1 LRQIVPDLTARQLKR
16 ILDLHARVMGGST
29 PQEREAAW
37 KKLDAYLRAL
47 GKTWNDIAALI
58 AEATPAAPYVDPRNA
73 GPPKSYPDVT
83 PLDTIRHLLER
94 YISLKPHEHAAIAL
108 WIIHTHIYERFMVT
122 PRLALI
128 SPVHDCGKT
137 TALDVINL
145 LGARTEKVDSTT
157 AAAIYHAADERRT
170 QLLDEGDNLEL
181 SARAAARAVFNSG
194 YRRGGGVTRMVGG
207 RRRRFSTFAP
217 IAIASIGSL
226 PLPQMSRSVVI
237 HMERYTGAEPLKR
250 FDSNDR
256 EDLDAVYRHIAAWVR
271 DADINLDPEMPA
283 EVRGR
288 FADNWRPLIAI
299 ADACGPAWGA
309 LARKAA
315 ITFGRDHQDE
325 DLIVMLL
332 RDIRTVF
339 DALKTDRLPSKALVT
354 ELNAMDDA
362 PWSEWR
368 GLRDS
373 RPPRPLSQGEL
384 ARLLRDS
391 FRIRPQSIWPLHR
404 EPEDKSS
411 KGYMRSQFE
420 AAWAGYCSS
429 PGTPAQPPAVK
440 HLRAV

>member
-1 LRQIVPDLTARQLKR
+1 VADLNAKQLKR
-16 ILDLHARVMGGST
+16 VRDLHARVVGGST

-37 KKLDAYLRAL
+37 QKLDAYLRKI
-47 GKTWNDIAALI
+47 GKGWNDIPALL
-58 AEATPAAPYVDPRNA
+58 AEANPAAPFVDPRDA
-73 GPPKSYPDVT
+73 EPPESYSNVT
-83 PLDTIRHLLER
+83 PADTARHLLEQYLALR
-94 YISLKPHEHAAIAL
+94 PHEYIATAL
-108 WIIHTHIYERFMVT
+108 WILHTFVYDRFMFT

-128 SPVHDCGKT
+128 SPVHNCGKT
-137 TALDVINL
+137 TLLDILKATV
-145 LGARTEKVDSTT
+145 ARAEKFEDPT
-157 AAAIYHAADERRT
+157 AAAIYYAADERRT
-170 QLLDEGDNLEL
+170 LLIDEVDNLDL
-181 SARAAARAVFNSG
+181 LTRANMRSIFNGG
-194 YRRGGGVTRMVGG
+194 YRRGGNVPRVAGG